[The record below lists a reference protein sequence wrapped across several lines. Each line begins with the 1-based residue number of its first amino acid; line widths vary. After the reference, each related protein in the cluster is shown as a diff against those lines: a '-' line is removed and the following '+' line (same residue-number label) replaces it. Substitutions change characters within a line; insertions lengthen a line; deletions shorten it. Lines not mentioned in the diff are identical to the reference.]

1 VEAHDADGWV
11 LGLEEG
17 DQVAAG
23 HFGGRVGAEI
33 REDADVGG
41 GCVEGDEGW
50 GVGAGVGAGEVGEPR
65 AKGEEGAF
73 DVDLCFEELLV
84 DWISANE

>member
-1 VEAHDADGWV
+1 
-11 LGLEEG
+11 
-17 DQVAAG
+17 
-23 HFGGRVGAEI
+23 
-33 REDADVGG
+33 VGG

-50 GVGAGVGAGEVGEPR
+50 GVGGVGGGEPR